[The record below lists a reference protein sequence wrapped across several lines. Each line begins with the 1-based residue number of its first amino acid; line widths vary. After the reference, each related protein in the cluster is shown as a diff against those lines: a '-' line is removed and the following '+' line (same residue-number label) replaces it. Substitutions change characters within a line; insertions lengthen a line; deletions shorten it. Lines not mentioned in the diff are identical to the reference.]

1 MGITLQQGFSVQSG
15 PLDDRTIVANE
26 SARFALVSA
35 KLFEGLVVYQTD
47 TDQLFVLKDVN
58 NKGNINGWA
67 EVTNQNNFPFSGNA
81 VISGSLEFYNHPLNI
96 STQFLEY
103 TPTGDKLKVQKD
115 NGDVLLANSKDTS
128 TNPNYN
134 NTESIFTPAIIDDLP
149 QTTRFYSSSN
159 IIINFDTAKKITEI
173 NHTFVDGHFPNSIE
187 IYGSNKQDFTENP
200 GRLLTEGAAI
210 SSFID
215 PFKVSHSNPITNE
228 NVHITSSIPLFRQE
242 LFQYYRIRYSGS
254 LNGLI
259 GTTNYVE
266 VQDIRYSEDTS
277 EKQPTTIINNDI
289 ISSSKIL
296 ANSGSFNILQ
306 VGSNL
311 DVSKSIADNKTSIEA
326 LTVDGA
332 NFSDIKSSLI
342 PGSSTITGD
351 VSDKTIGN
359 SDKKWKAIFAQDT
372 FFGGIHEIN
381 LETEGLDKMQEG
393 TVLTIQNGTLHPC
406 NKEGDPLVM
415 GIVSKES
422 NYPIILGAEP
432 VLITG
437 TIKEGDY
444 IITSN
449 VKGHGKGINPKY
461 IYNKQ
466 LFGKIIAQAIENG
479 KGKSYTIKAMIRK
492 M

>member
-115 NGDVLLANSKDTS
+115 NGDVLLANNKDIS

-134 NTESIFTPAIIDDLP
+134 NTESIFTPTIIEDLP

-159 IIINFDTAKKITEI
+159 IIINFNTAKKITEI
-173 NHTFVDGHFPNSIE
+173 NHTFVNGYFPNSIE

-259 GTTNYVE
+259 GTTNYVG

-289 ISSSKIL
+289 ISSSKFL

-311 DVSKSIADNKTSIEA
+311 DVSKSIADNKTAIDNITLGGVDYEQIPTNIVPQDEKVTNKVSTTSIG
-326 LTVDGA
+326 T
-332 NFSDIKSSLI
+332 
-342 PGSSTITGD
+342 
-351 VSDKTIGN
+351 